1 MCLAGAVAGF
11 TERFVARDGVRLRV
25 VEAGRRGDPP
35 VVLAHGFPDLA
46 LGWRHQIAALAA
58 AGYHVLAPDQRGYG
72 RSSCPEQVAA
82 YDIHALTGDLV
93 GVLDALTDA
102 RRAVFVGHD
111 WGAFTAHGAAALPDS
126 PFDAHVALAIPPL
139 ASIRITRQEFAR
151 QVWTAV
157 AQTRNSWYIVVNQLP
172 RLPERVFA
180 SMTGLLWREWAP
192 GYDAAVD
199 LAHLAEAAPP
209 RNRAAIVG
217 YYRQMVRPRPGSA
230 LTRELTKLFMAP
242 PIHPVQVLY
251 GSDDHAMRAQF
262 FAGLDDGRLP
272 EGSRVE
278 RLEGLGH
285 FLHLERPEQ
294 VNALIVDHLGPA

>member
-1 MCLAGAVAGF
+1 MASDIPNRTEFELDDLTVAAL
-11 TERFVARDGVRLRV
+11 TW
-25 VEAGRRGDPP
+25 GDPSAP
-35 VVLAHGFPDLA
+35 LALCLHGYPDTAWTWRHLGPVLAEHGYYVVAPFSRGYAPTSVPADGDLTVGA
-46 LGWRHQIAALAA
+46 RIADALAIA
-58 AGYHVLAPDQRGYG
+58 ERVGAP
-72 RSSCPEQVAA
+72 RSV
-82 YDIHALTGDLV
+82 I
-93 GVLDALTDA
+93 
-102 RRAVFVGHD
+102 VGHD